1 MASRLRARLAGQ
13 SGFTLIELLVVG
25 LIIGILA
32 AIALPSFF
40 SQKTKAE
47 DAAAK
52 SDART
57 AATAAETYYVDSD
70 TYDVDIAGLQAIEKS
85 LTDSTVTSVSG
96 NTQKV
101 TIEATSKSG
110 RVFTF
115 VHQRSGSDVRTC
127 SPRGAG
133 ACPSDGSW

>member
-1 MASRLRARLAGQ
+1 MASPLRARCAGQ

-25 LIIGILA
+25 LIVGILA

-57 AATAAETYYVDSD
+57 AATAADTYYVDSE

-85 LTDSTVTSVSG
+85 LTDSRVTSVSG
-96 NTQKV
+96 NTQRV

-110 RVFTF
+110 GVFTF
-115 VHQRSGSDVRTC
+115 IHQRNGSDVRTC

>member
-1 MASRLRARLAGQ
+1 MQ
-13 SGFTLIELLVVG
+13 E
-25 LIIGILA
+25 
-32 AIALPSFF
+32 PP
-40 SQKTKAE
+40 
-47 DAAAK
+47 K

-57 AATAAETYYVDSD
+57 AATAAETYYVDSA
-70 TYDVDIAGLQAIEKS
+70 TYDIDIAGLQAIEKS
-85 LTDSTVTSVSG
+85 LIDSTVTSVSG

-110 RVFTF
+110 DVFTF
-115 VHQRSGSDVRTC
+115 THKRNGSDVRTC